1 MEIFDIGGTELF
13 LIVLLAVFILG
24 PERLALSARKMGTI
38 VREVK
43 QYFSSL
49 NDELKVELD
58 LLDDIKEVKQDLEDL
73 KK

>member
-58 LLDDIKEVKQDLEDL
+58 LLDDIKEVKQDLDDL

>member
-24 PERLALSARKMGTI
+24 PERLALSARKLGRI

>member
-1 MEIFDIGGTELF
+1 MEIFDIGGTELL

-24 PERLALSARKMGTI
+24 PERLALSARKLGTI

-58 LLDDIKEVKQDLEDL
+58 LLDDIKEVKRDLEDL

>member
-1 MEIFDIGGTELF
+1 MEIFDIGGTELL

-24 PERLALSARKMGTI
+24 PERLAISARKLGTI

>member
-24 PERLALSARKMGTI
+24 PERLAISARKLGTI